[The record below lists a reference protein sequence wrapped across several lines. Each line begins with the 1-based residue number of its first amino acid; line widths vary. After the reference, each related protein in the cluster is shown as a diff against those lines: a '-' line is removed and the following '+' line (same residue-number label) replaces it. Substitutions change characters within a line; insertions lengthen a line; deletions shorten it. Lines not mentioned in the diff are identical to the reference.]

1 MDKFLPSFSKNER
14 KKRKIKR
21 ARGRRLILETRERG
35 FAHFY
40 QFLHLLIFVHRFFSF
55 IVIFVHCTS
64 RVYIRVCIGVGERIK
79 PRDYTTWRINSEYED
94 NRRNVGEIIKIHVA
108 LDTYIKYTAS
118 FYKYCCCLKNLNLI
132 LINVD

>member
-55 IVIFVHCTS
+55 IVIFVYCTS
-64 RVYIRVCIGVGERIK
+64 RVYTRVYRGGGTHKASRLYNMADKFGIRG
-79 PRDYTTWRINSEYED
+79 
-94 NRRNVGEIIKIHVA
+94 
-108 LDTYIKYTAS
+108 
-118 FYKYCCCLKNLNLI
+118 
-132 LINVD
+132 